1 MNRLL
6 YHVIVYPLS
15 LLPLACLMGFR
26 PLVYLVLRFVM
37 KYRKK
42 IIQSNLQR
50 SFPEHTQAEI
60 KAKTKAFYLHLSAV
74 LLESVKNLSMSQG
87 SLKKRLEFTNPH
99 LLQEALGRGQHV
111 ILVGGH
117 YGNWEWLITSLG
129 IHFPQPVYGLGMP
142 LSSSF
147 WQQKLTQRRERNGL
161 KVIHSKNYR
170 EHLQNPDNPP
180 FVLLMLADQ
189 SPGDSQKSY
198 WMNFL
203 NQPTAVAFGTESL
216 ANETDAAVIYFE
228 MKKISRSRYS
238 LTFELLTNAPKN
250 LKFGELTESY
260 THKLEAAIL
269 RNPALWLWSHKRW
282 KREIPEDLPQLRAA
296 QEQRFNE
303 KYR

>member
-26 PLVYLVLRFVM
+26 PMVYLVLRFVM

-50 SFPEHTQAEI
+50 SFPGDTQAEI

-74 LLESVKNLSMSQG
+74 LLESVKNLSMSRD

-99 LLQEALGRGQHV
+99 LLHEALQRGQHV

-129 IHFPQPVYGLGMP
+129 IHFPQPVYGLGMR

-203 NQPTAVAFGTESL
+203 HQPTAVAFGTESL

-228 MKKISRSRYS
+228 MKKIGPSRYS
-238 LTFELLTNAPKN
+238 LTFELLTNAPKY

-269 RNPALWLWSHKRW
+269 RNPALWMWSHKRW
-282 KREIPEDLPQLRAA
+282 KREVPEDLRQLSAA